1 MTFIKSV
8 VSKAL
13 DVFEEFFSENFSVAG
28 VLAAFNKLNPFF
40 EHFLSNFL

>member
-1 MTFIKSV
+1 MAFIKSV

-13 DVFEEFFSENFSVAG
+13 DVFEEYFSENFSVAG
-28 VLAAFNKLNPFF
+28 VLAAFDELHSFF